1 MRSLNSCEGSSSS
14 KREKELAPLR
24 SGKMQLQNFSKNDFG
39 RARNPAGELAM
50 PRHTRIALRDSDVPS
65 SGRAGAESEKVSLK
79 SSELTADTLSTEHKK
94 RLARLVG
101 VSRKK
106 V

>member
-39 RARNPAGELAM
+39 RARNPAGELAL
-50 PRHTRIALRDSDVPS
+50 PRHNRIALRRSKFRPC
-65 SGRAGAESEKVSLK
+65 RRRERK
-79 SSELTADTLSTEHKK
+79 SFP
-94 RLARLVG
+94 
-101 VSRKK
+101 
-106 V
+106 

>member
-1 MRSLNSCEGSSSS
+1 
-14 KREKELAPLR
+14 
-24 SGKMQLQNFSKNDFG
+24 MQLQNFSKNDFG

-50 PRHTRIALRDSDVPS
+50 PRHNRIALRRSKNCSKFRPCRRR
-65 SGRAGAESEKVSLK
+65 GEKVSLK

-101 VSRKK
+101 VSRKT

>member
-50 PRHTRIALRDSDVPS
+50 PRHNRNQSLSDVPS

-101 VSRKK
+101 VSRKT

>member
-24 SGKMQLQNFSKNDFG
+24 SGKMQLQNFSANDFG

-50 PRHTRIALRDSDVPS
+50 PRRKRIN
-65 SGRAGAESEKVSLK
+65 RAFCLPFAS
-79 SSELTADTLSTEHKK
+79 
-94 RLARLVG
+94 
-101 VSRKK
+101 
-106 V
+106 

>member
-24 SGKMQLQNFSKNDFG
+24 SGKMQLQNFSENDFG

-50 PRHTRIALRDSDVPS
+50 PRRKRI
-65 SGRAGAESEKVSLK
+65 SEAFSA
-79 SSELTADTLSTEHKK
+79 SQW
-94 RLARLVG
+94 
-101 VSRKK
+101 
-106 V
+106 

>member
-50 PRHTRIALRDSDVPS
+50 PRHNRIAPDVPS

>member
-1 MRSLNSCEGSSSS
+1 
-14 KREKELAPLR
+14 
-24 SGKMQLQNFSKNDFG
+24 MQLQNFSKNDFG

-50 PRHTRIALRDSDVPS
+50 PRHNRIALRRSKFR
-65 SGRAGAESEKVSLK
+65 RAGAESEKVSLK

-101 VSRKK
+101 VSRKT